1 MIQMIREQA
10 HNALLRKMD
19 GGGDVLV
26 GDFDI
31 GDLWSDGEGDGV
43 GPRPTHDG
51 LGATIVGRSSGHR
64 KTPSIAIV
72 LYDCHVSTN
81 IGVSHHTSSYRQFR
95 VSHNQLTLQSGGEL
109 RRSSLRYAYGNR
121 NEHPFVFSY
130 RPIDRI

>member
-1 MIQMIREQA
+1 MIREQA

-51 LGATIVGRSSGHR
+51 GMDTMSMEQLGLKAQDVPADGNCLLHAFAQAQRRTSHAAKATPTQVLREQLAKFVEGRQPLWYS
-64 KTPSIAIV
+64 TTQSIHETQTLRFMNFNAV
-72 LYDCHVSTN
+72 PDC
-81 IGVSHHTSSYRQFR
+81 
-95 VSHNQLTLQSGGEL
+95 L
-109 RRSSLRYAYGNR
+109 R
-121 NEHPFVFSY
+121 
-130 RPIDRI
+130 